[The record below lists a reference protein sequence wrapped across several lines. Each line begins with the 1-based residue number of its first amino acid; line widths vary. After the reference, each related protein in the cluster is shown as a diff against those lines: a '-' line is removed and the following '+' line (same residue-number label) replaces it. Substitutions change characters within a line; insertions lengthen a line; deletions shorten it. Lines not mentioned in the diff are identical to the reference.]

1 MSKEERPQNTGGAR
15 ADGKKG
21 GRGKVRGGR
30 GRGRGRGGRGRG
42 RSPIPTNNNNNHNH
56 NGSSFDKNKKNVKQP
71 LVPNTKK
78 NGEKGA
84 DAHTVDESLRI
95 RFGNIL
101 QQFREDDTV
110 EKFEFP
116 PNLTNT
122 ERKFLHELSRQMG
135 VKSKSTGKGDNRRIV
150 VSKIA
155 ETKKKTTMGGETLPL
170 LRIGPDGEIALKRH
184 LSKYPPI
191 QTEQSE
197 TGSYHSSNYVIAS
210 TRSNRTSE
218 KSRRHNTI
226 PVVDIMNR
234 RRARHADFQH
244 VKHHKRKN
252 EYQEVLQNRS
262 KLPAYKRQA
271 EIVATVG
278 ANSVTIIEGG
288 TCCIIY

>member
-56 NGSSFDKNKKNVKQP
+56 NDTSTNKKNVKQP

-122 ERKFLHELSRQMG
+122 ERKFLHELSSQMG